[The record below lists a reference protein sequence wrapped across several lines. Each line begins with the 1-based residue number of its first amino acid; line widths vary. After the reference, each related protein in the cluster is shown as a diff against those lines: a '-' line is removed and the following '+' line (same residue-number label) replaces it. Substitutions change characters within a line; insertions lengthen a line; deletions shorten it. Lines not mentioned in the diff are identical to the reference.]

1 MQEVYIS
8 LEEAATYEG
17 LSYKGLWSR
26 MQRTPQN
33 FKTQLISRTEG
44 GKPLVQV
51 AVSSLTPKARRAYRA
66 AQKVV
71 GGDTDLNKPE
81 QAAPWYL
88 EMDLNHFLE
97 GHRQE
102 YSQAVTLSRQVR
114 DFLDY
119 GEAERTAHAEE
130 TAQRL
135 GVSTRTL
142 YRHAGDLLEAEA
154 WARML
159 EDQDGHS
166 RDYFR
171 ALALCRKPR
180 EGGTFPSLRPEQKAM
195 LENIWFKK
203 GFAANR
209 PTIELTYTIFREQA
223 EKQGWSE
230 LPSVKTVGRYIQY
243 LMDRPGGQSA
253 YYLAANG
260 TRAWKNQQM
269 VKCKRDSTSLSVLEY
284 VVADAHTFDFWVS
297 YTYPNG
303 KVKAIRP
310 VLVAWMDVRTR
321 SILGTVLCEHSN
333 TQVVKESFLKL
344 CYTAG
349 VPRYIHIDNGK
360 DFANLSTL
368 GQDRKVR
375 YQQQERV
382 EMDSETMGFYLSMGG
397 EEWSRSLPFQPWAK
411 DIERGFGTIC
421 EQFSKRFDSYTGTLT
436 GSKTDAKVRK
446 DIPGMLAR
454 GELLSLEECFQALE
468 QYLKQYHHKA
478 HRGLKDQGEHWTK
491 PAELFEYGERYEKSA
506 PPREFAAML
515 LMKAAPAAVSNQ
527 GIQKFNTL
535 YNAEELG
542 RYVGLK
548 VGIKWDIDDVTKLY
562 VYDKDGRKICEAYSA
577 EALAYGDH
585 VSQEALEAHVRRQ
598 HRQFRETRELL
609 EEMETPYEVRIAE
622 GRAPGVV
629 GKLDLMIGHAPQSKV
644 VTLPTDKEYRGEME
658 ARSRKRSAEG
668 NAFLSSKAGE
678 ALDRLRAINE

>member
-1 MQEVYIS
+1 MPEDYIP
-8 LEEAATYEG
+8 LEDAAILEDI
-17 LSYKGLWSR
+17 SYKGLTSR
-26 MQRTPQN
+26 IQRNPKA
-33 FKTQLISRTEG
+33 FKTQSIPRADG

-51 AVSSLTPKARRAYRA
+51 AVSTLTPKARRAYRA
-66 AQKVV
+66 AQKAA
-71 GGDTDLNKPE
+71 GGETAMGKAE
-81 QAAPWYL
+81 QAVPWYL
-88 EMDLNHFLE
+88 EADLNQYIE
-97 GHRQE
+97 GHKSE
-102 YSQAVTLSRQVR
+102 YYQAVTLAERVR
-114 DFLDY
+114 DFLNY
-119 GEAERTAHAEE
+119 GETERTAHAEE
-130 TAQRL
+130 TARRL
-135 GVSTRTL
+135 DVSTRTL
-142 YRHAGDLLEAEA
+142 YRHAESLLAAEA
-154 WARML
+154 WARIT
-159 EDQDGHS
+159 EAQDGHS

-171 ALALCRKPR
+171 VLALCRKPR
-180 EGGTFPSLRPEQKAM
+180 EGGTFPSLGEEQKTL

-203 GFAANR
+203 DFAANR
-209 PTIELTYTIFREQA
+209 PTIELTYTVFQEQA
-223 EKQGWSE
+223 VKRGWAE
-230 LPSVKTVGRYIQY
+230 LPSVKTVGRYIRH

-284 VVADAHTFDFWVS
+284 VVADAHTLDFWVS
-297 YTYPNG
+297 YTAPNG

-310 VLVAWMDVRTR
+310 VLVCWMDVRTR
-321 SILGTVLCEHSN
+321 SILGAVLCEHSN

-344 CYTAG
+344 CYLAG

-368 GQDRKVR
+368 GQDRKIR

-397 EEWSRSLPFQPWAK
+397 EEWSRSLPYQPWVK

-421 EQFSKRFDSYTGTLT
+421 EQFSKRFGSYTGTLT
-436 GSKTDAKVRK
+436 GAKTDAKVQK

-454 GELLSLEECFQALE
+454 GELLTMEECYAAVE
-468 QYLKQYHHKA
+468 RYLYQYHHQA
-478 HRGLKDQGEHWTK
+478 HRGLKELGERWVK
-491 PAELFEYGERYEKSA
+491 PAELFENGERYEKAA

-515 LMKAAPAAVSNQ
+515 LMKAAPAAVTNQ
-527 GIQKFNTL
+527 GIHKFNTL
-535 YNAEELG
+535 YTAEELG
-542 RYVGLK
+542 RYVGQK
-548 VGIKWDIDDVTKLY
+548 VGVKWDIDDVTGLY

-577 EALAYGDH
+577 EALAFGDH

-629 GKLDLMIGHAPQSKV
+629 GKLELMIGHAPQQKV
-644 VTLPTDKEYRGEME
+644 IALPTDKEYRGEID
-658 ARSRKRSAEG
+658 ARRRKTADG
-668 NAFLSSKAGE
+668 DAFLASKAGD
-678 ALDRLRAINE
+678 AIARLRAMNE